1 MMSVMGVEFKQ
12 GKVLSP
18 VVKAD
23 VNNENDFGNS
33 PVKEVLT

>member
-1 MMSVMGVEFKQ
+1 MSVMGVEFKQ

-23 VNNENDFGNS
+23 VNNENDFGKS
-33 PVKEVLT
+33 PVEEVLN

>member
-1 MMSVMGVEFKQ
+1 MSVMGVEFKQ
-12 GKVLSP
+12 SKVLSL

-33 PVKEVLT
+33 PVEEVLT